1 MSEKRVALFFDDAE
15 LGSHLRT
22 TLSEQG
28 AQIAHE
34 GPLSS
39 FDEQQLR
46 QAAVDVLVVNL
57 DDAVDDATLDRIYG
71 LIESGNTPVV
81 FNDAQASKGL
91 DGWDRARW
99 ARHLVAKVL
108 AHDAIDPPRPE
119 NAREI
124 DAPVVVETAAEPA
137 TEYETAEEPLEAHV
151 EQPVHA
157 TADEPAFDLLETQA
171 DDPIDEAPLVHDAV
185 TPDTETLAAELEALL
200 ASDDSVDPPQDDF
213 GSGLKFGEHDEL
225 PALHDGD
232 FSARDAGVRAD
243 APVETASSVPV
254 AEHDFGSGLTFSEH
268 DELPPLHDGNF
279 GSHDAAI
286 HADSPV
292 EVASSAHALDS
303 EFGSGLRFSEHDE
316 LPALHDGNFGSH
328 DAAIHAEAPVE
339 VASSAHTL
347 DDEFGAGLTFGEHDT
362 LPALHDGDFGSHD
375 AAIHAEGA
383 FELESPAPQPIKV
396 DAPAFHA
403 DIDHLTLAALDDEDV
418 KPPVIEKA
426 TLAQQTS
433 AHAAPEWGFVEDSDF
448 SPPLPTEQKA
458 KQGFGVEKVSAA
470 DYLAPDAERVDEAV
484 VPRMT
489 LELVSLEEAI
499 APKAEYE
506 PQETRLEE
514 LDAAFARLLVLG
526 AARDSQASLTAFL
539 AGLPSNL
546 RLPILLIQHQNST
559 SVDQLAQT
567 LAKDTPLPVKVAATG
582 MRAKMG
588 EVVLVPRGQNVR
600 ILRDGRVELSAA
612 NDETSEQAPSIDSSF
627 TMAANVF
634 GRDTVA
640 IVFSGHAT
648 DAVAGAQAIHDRGG
662 QVWVESSMND
672 HYADMVH
679 GVLAERL
686 ASFSGSPQ
694 ELAVRLV
701 EDFR

>member
-22 TLSEQG
+22 ALCEHG

-46 QAAVDVLVVNL
+46 QAGVDVLVVNL

-71 LIESGNTPVV
+71 LIDAGNTPVV
-81 FNDAQASKGL
+81 FNDAQASRGL

-99 ARHLVAKVL
+99 ARHLVTKVF
-108 AHDAIDPPRPE
+108 DQDVIDPPRPD

-124 DAPVVVETAAEPA
+124 DAPTVSEAQAQSAAAAEPV
-137 TEYETAEEPLEAHV
+137 EAQV
-151 EQPVHA
+151 
-157 TADEPAFDLLETQA
+157 DEPAFEPLETLP
-171 DDPIDEAPLVHDAV
+171 DPIDEAPLVHDASS
-185 TPDTETLAAELEALL
+185 PDTETLAAELEALL
-200 ASDDSVDPPQDDF
+200 ASDHSVDPPEDDF
-213 GSGLKFGEHDEL
+213 GSGLKYSEHDVL
-225 PALHDGD
+225 PTLHDGD
-232 FSARDAGVRAD
+232 FGSPDLAIHAE
-243 APVETASSVPV
+243 APVDVKSSASLL
-254 AEHDFGSGLTFSEH
+254 EDDFGSGLKYSEH
-268 DELPPLHDGNF
+268 DVLPELHD
-279 GSHDAAI
+279 D
-286 HADSPV
+286 D
-292 EVASSAHALDS
+292 
-303 EFGSGLRFSEHDE
+303 
-316 LPALHDGNFGSH
+316 FGSH
-328 DAAIHAEAPVE
+328 DAAIHAEA
-339 VASSAHTL
+339 S
-347 DDEFGAGLTFGEHDT
+347 
-362 LPALHDGDFGSHD
+362 
-375 AAIHAEGA
+375 
-383 FELESPAPQPIKV
+383 FELESPAPVPIKV
-396 DAPAFHA
+396 DAPPFHA

-418 KPPVIEKA
+418 QPPVIEKA
-426 TLAQQTS
+426 TLAQQTPTPS
-433 AHAAPEWGFVEDSDF
+433 APEWGFVEDSDL
-448 SPPLPTEQKA
+448 SPPISTDEKA
-458 KQGFGVEKVSAA
+458 GRSFGVEKVSAA
-470 DYLAPDAERVDEAV
+470 DYLAPDAEQDDASD

-489 LELVSLEEAI
+489 LELLSIEEAI
-499 APKAEYE
+499 APKQEYE
-506 PQETRLEE
+506 PQETRLVE

-526 AARDSQASLTAFL
+526 AARDSQASLAAFL
-539 AGLPSNL
+539 AGLPGSL
-546 RLPILLIQHQNST
+546 RLPILLTQHQGSG
-559 SVDQLAQT
+559 SAEQLAEA
-567 LAKDTPLPVKVAATG
+567 LAKDSPLPVKVAATG
-582 MRAKMG
+582 MRAKVG

-600 ILRDGRVELSAA
+600 IQRDGRVELSAA

-640 IVFSGHAT
+640 IIFSGHAT

-662 QVWVESSMND
+662 QVWVESSIND

>member
-1 MSEKRVALFFDDAE
+1 MSEKRVALFFDDGE

-22 TLSEQG
+22 ALSEQG

-46 QAAVDVLVVNL
+46 HAGVDVLVVNL

-71 LIESGNTPVV
+71 LIEAGNTPVV

-124 DAPVVVETAAEPA
+124 DAPTAVEAAAEPVA
-137 TEYETAEEPLEAHV
+137 EPAADSETAEAPVEAHV

-157 TADEPAFDLLETQA
+157 TADEPAFDLVETQA
-171 DDPIDEAPLVHDAV
+171 DDPIDEAPLVHDAAS
-185 TPDTETLAAELEALL
+185 PDTETLAAELEALL
-200 ASDDSVDPPQDDF
+200 ASDDSVDPPEDDF
-213 GSGLKFGEHDEL
+213 GSGLKFSEHDEL

-232 FSARDAGVRAD
+232 FGLQHAAVHAD
-243 APVETASSVPV
+243 APVETASSEPLLND
-254 AEHDFGSGLTFSEH
+254 DFGSGLK
-268 DELPPLHDGNF
+268 
-279 GSHDAAI
+279 
-286 HADSPV
+286 
-292 EVASSAHALDS
+292 
-303 EFGSGLRFSEHDE
+303 FSEHDE
-316 LPALHDGNFGSH
+316 LPALHDGDFGSH

-339 VASSAHTL
+339 VASSAHVL
-347 DDEFGAGLTFGEHDT
+347 GDEFSSGLTFGEHDT
-362 LPALHDGDFGSHD
+362 LPELHDGNFGSHD
-375 AAIHAEGA
+375 AAIHAEA
-383 FELESPAPQPIKV
+383 SFELESPAPQPIKL
-396 DAPAFHA
+396 DAPAFQA

-418 KPPVIEKA
+418 KPPAIEKA
-426 TLAQQTS
+426 SLAQQTPT
-433 AHAAPEWGFVEDSDF
+433 HAAPEWGFVEDSDF
-448 SPPLPTEQKA
+448 SPPPPTEEKA
-458 KQGFGVEKVSAA
+458 EQDFGVEKVSAA

-526 AARDSQASLTAFL
+526 AARDSQPSLTAFL
-539 AGLPSNL
+539 AGFPSNL
-546 RLPILLIQHQNST
+546 RLPILLIQ
-559 SVDQLAQT
+559 DQLAQT
-567 LAKDTPLPVKVAATG
+567 LGKDSPLPVKVAATG

-612 NDETSEQAPSIDSSF
+612 NDESNEQAPSIDSSF

-672 HYADMVH
+672 HYSDMVH